1 MLEQIAVDTDLTPS
15 TRHCAREGCG
25 GWQTTVA
32 KYCSTLCSE
41 IDSKLETTRAFIAEK
56 GISPATAALW
66 AAAVSLSDQ
75 LSELDR
81 LAKRLMH
88 PEAAG

>member
-1 MLEQIAVDTDLTPS
+1 MIEQLSLDTDLAPS
-15 TRHCAREGCG
+15 ARHCAREGCG

-32 KYCSTLCSE
+32 EYCSTLCRE
-41 IDSKLETTRAFIAEK
+41 IDSKLETTRAFIAKK

-66 AAAVSLSDQ
+66 AAVVSLSDQ

-81 LAKRLMH
+81 LEKRLMR
-88 PEAAG
+88 PESAG